1 VDDRRPTDP
10 LLAGKE
16 TRGQTIARWAF
27 VLSAA
32 LLVHLLAIGVAWLVP
47 SSESAD
53 EEGDSTVEVAV
64 VEKEPEP
71 PEPPQPDPEP
81 EPPPEPPEKPP
92 EEPAPE
98 PEPQPPEPR
107 EPEPEPEPT
116 PKPEPQPKEP
126 PPEPDPDRQESA
138 QKEAESMKAV
148 ELEGLT
154 MESTVE
160 GGEGPTMKV
169 GKGIESGKITDN
181 YVDPDR
187 MDSIQTGDGD
197 GAGRGGS
204 DTPGTGSAPRNCPE
218 QGASVKNKVRV
229 SPDDYPMQAKRRG
242 IEGEIVGLVTV
253 STDGSVQSVEIVE
266 GLGSGLDGLARE
278 AFQQWTF
285 EPARR
290 DCQAVRSKVR
300 VRHRFNLTN

>member
-1 VDDRRPTDP
+1 VEDRRPTDP
-10 LLAGKE
+10 LLSGKE
-16 TRGQTIARWAF
+16 TRGQRIARWAF
-27 VLSAA
+27 VLTAA

-53 EEGDSTVEVAV
+53 EEGDNTVEVAV

-71 PEPPQPDPEP
+71 PEPP
-81 EPPPEPPEKPP
+81 
-92 EEPAPE
+92 E
-98 PEPQPPEPR
+98 PEPQPAPEPPE
-107 EPEPEPEPT
+107 EPPEEPPPEPEPT
-116 PKPEPQPKEP
+116 PPEPSEPEPRDPEPKPDPQPQPEVP
-126 PPEPDPDRQESA
+126 PPEPDPDKQESA
-138 QKEAESMKAV
+138 EKEAESMEAV

-197 GAGRGGS
+197 GSGRGGS

-218 QGASVKNKVRV
+218 QSASVNNKVRV
-229 SPDDYPMQAKRRG
+229 SPEDYPMQAKRRG

-253 STDGSVQSVEIVE
+253 GTNGRVQAVEIVQ
-266 GLGSGLDGLARE
+266 GLGSGLDDLARE
-278 AFQQWTF
+278 AFKKWTF

-290 DCQAVRSKVR
+290 DCRAVTSKVR
-300 VRHRFNLTN
+300 VRHRFNLAN